1 MAWRVGLPGSRELAR
16 SGMGKLYEYCQRV
29 QQHIESNGLDIYK
42 SRGEVAMRCG
52 FLIPLVKPDDP
63 DDPAKIQALRE
74 AAKEL
79 FGLTLD

>member
-1 MAWRVGLPGSRELAR
+1 
-16 SGMGKLYEYCQRV
+16 MGRLYEYCQRV

-52 FLIPLVKPDDP
+52 FLIPLVKPDDL
-63 DDPAKIQALRE
+63 DDPAKIQALRD

-79 FGLTLD
+79 FGLTLV